1 MTAPVEYG
9 TLEPVDVH
17 FDDLDAMGVV
27 HNSRYAVLLE
37 RALAAY
43 WGRRGWTFD
52 PAGPHFAEI
61 FFVVREFS
69 ITYRRPIT
77 GVGRVQLQ
85 FWIDGIGSSSVDYRF
100 RVLAADG
107 SVVHAE
113 GRRAQVKLDP
123 RTLRPAPISAAVRAA
138 CGPLLAPGVIER
150 IAS

>member
-1 MTAPVEYG
+1 MTAVTEYG
-9 TLEPVDVH
+9 SVEPVDVH

-27 HNSRYAVLLE
+27 HNGRYAVLFE

-77 GVGRVQLQ
+77 AVGPVQLN
-85 FWIDGIGSSSVDYRF
+85 FWIDGIGDSSVDYRF
-100 RVLAADG
+100 RVISADG
-107 SVVHAE
+107 ALVHAE
-113 GRRAQVKLDP
+113 GRRAQVKIDP
-123 RTLRPAPISAAVRAA
+123 RTLRPASMSAAVREA
-138 CGPLLAPGVIER
+138 CAPLLGPGVTGR